1 VSNLDWTGVW
11 QVVRRDGDQVA
22 RYGAEAMVTRDFMGP
37 LGGFWSKLGRKRVT
51 GWKYNI
57 HVSLCTNYA
66 VWKWM
71 LKKNGRASLSSGT
84 RANKQTNKIFLSKL
98 IFFLLFLLLK
108 CIFVGKDI

>member
-1 VSNLDWTGVW
+1 MCQTSTGQIVW

-22 RYGAEAMVTRDFMGP
+22 RCGAEAMVTRDFMGP

-51 GWKYNI
+51 GWKHNI

-71 LKKNGRASLSSGT
+71 LKIKHTN
-84 RANKQTNKIFLSKL
+84 NKP
-98 IFFLLFLLLK
+98 
-108 CIFVGKDI
+108 